1 MFTGIIE
8 ANAEI
13 KEILAENGNKIFW
26 LSSNITPELKI
37 DQSVSHNGVCLTVEQ
52 IQGNDYRVC
61 AIIETLKKTCM
72 NNWQAG
78 DKINLERSMML
89 NGRLDGHIV
98 QGHVDTTATCTEI
111 IDKDGSFEYT
121 FQLRENFS
129 DLIIE
134 KGSISVNGISLTI
147 FNIGNSNFTVGII
160 PYTYE
165 NTNMKYLKK
174 GDCVNIEFDMVGKYI
189 KRSIDLRNDNNF
201 ILNK

>member
-8 ANAEI
+8 TQAEI
-13 KEILAENGNKIFW
+13 KEIFEENGNKIFW
-26 LSSNITPELKI
+26 LTSKLTSELKV

-52 IQGNDYRVC
+52 INGNDYRVC
-61 AIIETLKKTCM
+61 AILETLNKTCL

-98 QGHVDTTATCTEI
+98 QGHVDTTANCSEI
-111 IDKDGSFEYT
+111 IEKNGSFEFT
-121 FQLRENFS
+121 FQINENFS

-147 FNIGNSNFTVGII
+147 FNVGHSNFTVGII

-165 NTNMKYLKK
+165 NTNIKYLKK
-174 GDCVNIEFDMVGKYI
+174 NDCVNIEFDMVGKYI
-189 KRSIDLRNDNNF
+189 KRSIDLRN
-201 ILNK
+201 NK

>member
-61 AIIETLKKTCM
+61 AIIETLKKTCL

-98 QGHVDTTATCTEI
+98 QGHVDTTAVCSEI
-111 IDKDGSFEYT
+111 IERDGSFEYT

-189 KRSIDLRNDNNF
+189 KRSIDLRNDNYF

>member
-8 ANAEI
+8 TIAEI
-13 KEILAENGNKIFW
+13 EEIIAENDNKIFW
-26 LSSNITPELKI
+26 LSSKITHELKI

-52 IQGNDYRVC
+52 IQSNKYRVC
-61 AIIETLKKTCM
+61 AITETLNKTCL
-72 NNWQAG
+72 NNWQTG
-78 DKINLERSMML
+78 NKINLERSMML

-98 QGHVDTTATCTEI
+98 QGHVDTTANCTEI
-111 IDKDGSFEYT
+111 VDRGGSFEYT
-121 FQLRENFS
+121 FQLNENYS

-147 FNIGNSNFTVGII
+147 FNIGKSNFTVGII

-165 NTNMKYLKK
+165 NTNMKYLQM

-189 KRSIDLRNDNNF
+189 KRSIDLINF
-201 ILNK
+201 R